1 MEQVF
6 RDRAR
11 EVLAEL
17 VSATDQ
23 LELVPT
29 IADIFIN
36 PHFDSA
42 LEARLIEAL
51 QHLSGCEGHP
61 RSSWCGTSSM
71 ASPAT

>member
-1 MEQVF
+1 MEQVS

-11 EVLAEL
+11 EVLTEL

-23 LELVPT
+23 VERVPT

-42 LEARLIEAL
+42 LEARFIEAL
-51 QHLSGCEGHP
+51 RHLSGCEGLP
-61 RSSWCGTSSM
+61 TVSM
-71 ASPAT
+71 GGI